1 MTEPKQPSSR
11 RKQQRRRRSPAA
23 RAAELWRPVAP
34 LEAPAPIAPAEDP
47 TAVLRSIGEP
57 PLQGQGVIAEHYLAA
72 VVEQAAGLATA
83 LAAASGLLAPA
94 EGETDDETHDDTAA
108 D

>member
-1 MTEPKQPSSR
+1 MSEGNQQSSR

-34 LEAPAPIAPAEDP
+34 LDPPEPITPAPDP
-47 TAVLRSIGEP
+47 TAVLRSLGEP

-83 LAAASGLLAPA
+83 LAAASGLLQQDDPA
-94 EGETDDETHDDTAA
+94 DAA
-108 D
+108 VEAGADGAG

>member
-1 MTEPKQPSSR
+1 MDGQQSSR

-34 LEAPAPIAPAEDP
+34 LDPPQPITPAPDP
-47 TAVLRSIGEP
+47 TSVLRSLGEP

-83 LAAASGLLAPA
+83 LAAASGLLV
-94 EGETDDETHDDTAA
+94 HDDSDTDA
-108 D
+108 DE

>member
-1 MTEPKQPSSR
+1 MSEEQGKSSK
-11 RKQQRRRRSPAA
+11 RKQSRRRRSPAA

-34 LEAPAPIAPAEDP
+34 IAEVEPITPAADPA
-47 TAVLRSIGEP
+47 AMLRSLGEP

-83 LAAASGLLAPA
+83 LAAASGLLAAP
-94 EGETDDETHDDTAA
+94 DDDPDPELDA
-108 D
+108 

>member
-1 MTEPKQPSSR
+1 MDGNQSSR

-34 LEAPAPIAPAEDP
+34 LDAPRPIVPAADP
-47 TAVLRSIGEP
+47 TAVLRSLGEP

-83 LAAASGLLAPA
+83 LAAASGLLAGEDSA
-94 EGETDDETHDDTAA
+94 EGAVAEAQVNSG
-108 D
+108 

>member
-1 MTEPKQPSSR
+1 MSSQGDR
-11 RKQQRRRRSPAA
+11 GDDQQSRSSKRKQSRRRRSPAA

-34 LEAPAPIAPAEDP
+34 IEAVEPITPATDPA
-47 TAVLRSIGEP
+47 ALLRSLGEP

-83 LAAASGLLAPA
+83 LAAASGLLAEPA
-94 EGETDDETHDDTAA
+94 DDDVS
-108 D
+108 